1 MRSYWAII
9 TARFRMLLQYRM
21 AAFAGFTTQLFW
33 GLMRVMIFTA
43 FYYSTTK
50 SQPMSLEQVIT
61 YVWLGQAMLAM
72 LPWNVDAE
80 IRQMI
85 RTGTVA
91 YELVKPVDLYW
102 LWFSRSVAM
111 RTAPTI
117 LRAVP
122 MLIIGGL
129 FFGMKLPA
137 SWESAGAWAIS
148 MGAALLLAC
157 ALTTLLTMSIL
168 WTISGEGMARL
179 LMIGVMVFS
188 GMIVPLPLF
197 PDWAQSVLNFM
208 PFRGIADI
216 PYRLYT
222 GHIPPDRLLWA
233 VGHQL
238 IWTLAIVIIGR
249 WLLSLGTRKLVV
261 QGG

>member
-21 AAFAGFTTQLFW
+21 AAAAGFGTQLFW

-43 FYYSTTK
+43 FYHSTTK
-50 SQPMSLEQVIT
+50 AQPMSLEQVIT

-72 LPWNVDAE
+72 LPWNVDVE

-102 LWFSRSVAM
+102 FWFSRAVAM

-117 LRAVP
+117 LRAAP
-122 MLIIGGL
+122 MFVVAML
-129 FFGMKLPA
+129 FFDMQSPP
-137 SWESAGAWAIS
+137 SWASAGAWALS
-148 MGAALLLAC
+148 MCAALLLAC
-157 ALTTLLTMSIL
+157 ALTTLLTMSML
-168 WTISGEGMARL
+168 WTISGEGIARF

-222 GHIPPDRLLWA
+222 GHIPPDRVLWV

>member
-21 AAFAGFTTQLFW
+21 AAVAGLGTQLFW

-43 FYYSTTK
+43 FYHSTTK
-50 SQPMSLEQVIT
+50 AQPMSLEQVIT
-61 YVWLGQAMLAM
+61 YVWLGQAMLGM
-72 LPWNVDAE
+72 LPWNVDTE
-80 IRQMI
+80 IRLMI

-91 YELVKPVDLYW
+91 YELVKPLDLYW
-102 LWFSRSVAM
+102 LWFSRAMAM

-122 MLIIGGL
+122 MFIIAWL
-129 FFGMKLPA
+129 FFHMQLPA
-137 SWESAGAWAIS
+137 SWASAGAWMLS
-148 MGAALLLAC
+148 MSAALLLAC
-157 ALTTLLTMSIL
+157 ALTTLLTMSML
-168 WTISGEGMARL
+168 WTISGDGIARL
-179 LMIGVMVFS
+179 LMVGVTIFS

-197 PDWAQSVLNFM
+197 PDWAQSVLNFL

-216 PYRLYT
+216 PYRLYM
-222 GHIPPDRLLWA
+222 GHIPADRVLWV

-238 IWTLAIVIIGR
+238 AWTLALIIIGR